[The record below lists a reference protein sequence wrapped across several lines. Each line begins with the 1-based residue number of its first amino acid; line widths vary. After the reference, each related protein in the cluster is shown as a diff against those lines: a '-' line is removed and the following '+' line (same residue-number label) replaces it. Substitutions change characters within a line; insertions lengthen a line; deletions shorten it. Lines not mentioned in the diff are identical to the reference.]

1 MINIIGHRK
10 INLFVSGLLF
20 VVSVVALLTFGLKPG
35 NDFVSGSLLEV
46 GFNNGILPVNQ
57 EVKDTLSSLD
67 LGNVSIQP
75 TDSKSLII
83 KMKFLT
89 EEEHQAVLS
98 TLRQKYEVNE
108 NKVLENRFETV
119 GPAVSA
125 TLKQR
130 SAQAVIVVIIGI
142 IIYVAYAFRR
152 VSKPIASWKYGVVAV
167 VALFH
172 DVTITMGVFAFLGHY
187 FGIEVD
193 IPFVVACLT
202 ILGYSV
208 NDTIVIFDRIRENLI
223 RHSAENFPATVNK
236 AINETFARS
245 LNTTFT
251 TLFTLAALFIFGGES
266 IKYFS
271 LALLVGIFLGAYSS
285 IFVASPLL
293 VEWHNWMERRR
304 EE

>member
-208 NDTIVIFDRIRENLI
+208 NDTIVIFDRIRENL
-223 RHSAENFPATVNK
+223 RLERNTKFDFAEPEHL
-236 AINETFARS
+236 I
-245 LNTTFT
+245 LC
-251 TLFTLAALFIFGGES
+251 S
-266 IKYFS
+266 I
-271 LALLVGIFLGAYSS
+271 
-285 IFVASPLL
+285 
-293 VEWHNWMERRR
+293 
-304 EE
+304 